1 MSILILSCRV
11 AHNIIHRILTDESLS
26 TISLWDFPEHI
37 HARISGFWPSLPLLT
52 YARLCSDAKHVL
64 VSNDDDVDANALFG
78 DAKKWMR
85 RKRRLDGEVIISIG

>member
-1 MSILILSCRV
+1 
-11 AHNIIHRILTDESLS
+11 
-26 TISLWDFPEHI
+26 
-37 HARISGFWPSLPLLT
+37 
-52 YARLCSDAKHVL
+52 

>member
-37 HARISGFWPSLPLLT
+37 HARISGFWPSLPLLM

-64 VSNDDDVDANALFG
+64 VSNDDDVDANALLG

>member
-37 HARISGFWPSLPLLT
+37 HARISGFWPSLPLLM

-64 VSNDDDVDANALFG
+64 VSNDEDVDANALLG